1 MTKADDIHLPVE
13 VCGVTFRNPFYVAS
27 GPTTMTVEQL
37 QRIAD
42 SGWGGASLKLTVYPL
57 PYINREPRYGY
68 YPDRNFFAFTAE
80 KRLLLDQLL
89 RLIEEGRR
97 AAPELVLFANITYSG
112 DDGPDGWVTMARQC
126 EAAGAHVIELNMCCP
141 NMSFNVEVSGR
152 DTGGPKTGASMGKN
166 QSVATEV
173 VACVKAAIGVPL
185 FLKLTPEGGQIGP
198 IARAAFDAGADA
210 VGGTANR
217 LGIPPIN
224 LDNPTRSMYYLQEE
238 IGMACLSGKWL
249 RPLALRDVYE
259 MRKACGP
266 DRVITGVGGVADWKD
281 AVEHVMCGADLV
293 GICTETLLRGFGFLP
308 ELLQGFKGYM
318 QEKGYRTL
326 RDMRELI
333 VPAITAAPDLTI
345 YSGHAR
351 LKDSRPTAPC
361 VMACPNSV
369 PAQGYVRRV
378 AEGRIEEAYQ
388 LIMSRSPLQSV
399 CGLVCDHPCENECTR
414 GLKDQP
420 LMIREIKRFVL
431 ETARREGWRP
441 VQLGPA
447 EGDSPIFAD
456 QAVCET
462 DRSCAA
468 KIGTVPGERP
478 RTKEPVAVVG
488 TGPAGI
494 AAAYDLARVGYR
506 VTMFEAAPKPGGM
519 LRYGIPAFRLSGED
533 LDREIDVLKALGVEI
548 RTGTVVGRDVP
559 FDSLREDHRA
569 VFLGVGAQQGWK
581 LNIPGEDSAGS
592 LNAIDFLRETRNGAA
607 RAPGRRVAVVGG
619 GFTAVDAARAA
630 RRLGAEE
637 VFILYRRTRDEM
649 PATPEEVLE
658 AEEEGVRVMYLVSPR
673 EIVAEDGA
681 VKGIR
686 LMHYVLE
693 TGTDPS
699 GRRRPREVPGAEFTL
714 AVDAVI
720 AALGQQVDFAGLPR
734 DGLGRLTASDGTCA
748 TPEAGVFAGGDCV
761 LGPKNVI
768 SAIAMGKRAA
778 VSIDQYLSGSRA
790 VLQHVPAEEEVD
802 RDAVLARHGQQRRR
816 YRPELAKRPPEQRAG
831 DFRYCAAALTKEQAV
846 HEASRCLA
854 CGCGPG
860 CEICLRLCK
869 MAAYRTDPTGRLIL
883 DEDRC
888 VACGLCLQLCPNDAV
903 EMVRT

>member
-1 MTKADDIHLPVE
+1 M
-13 VCGVTFRNPFYVAS
+13 
-27 GPTTMTVEQL
+27 
-37 QRIAD
+37 
-42 SGWGGASLKLTVYPL
+42 
-57 PYINREPRYGY
+57 
-68 YPDRNFFAFTAE
+68 
-80 KRLLLDQLL
+80 
-89 RLIEEGRR
+89 
-97 AAPELVLFANITYSG
+97 
-112 DDGPDGWVTMARQC
+112 
-126 EAAGAHVIELNMCCP
+126 
-141 NMSFNVEVSGR
+141 
-152 DTGGPKTGASMGKN
+152 
-166 QSVATEV
+166 
-173 VACVKAAIGVPL
+173 
-185 FLKLTPEGGQIGP
+185 
-198 IARAAFDAGADA
+198 
-210 VGGTANR
+210 
-217 LGIPPIN
+217 
-224 LDNPTRSMYYLQEE
+224 
-238 IGMACLSGKWL
+238 
-249 RPLALRDVYE
+249 
-259 MRKACGP
+259 
-266 DRVITGVGGVADWKD
+266 
-281 AVEHVMCGADLV
+281 
-293 GICTETLLRGFGFLP
+293 
-308 ELLQGFKGYM
+308 
-318 QEKGYRTL
+318 
-326 RDMRELI
+326 
-333 VPAITAAPDLTI
+333 
-345 YSGHAR
+345 
-351 LKDSRPTAPC
+351 
-361 VMACPNSV
+361 
-369 PAQGYVRRV
+369 
-378 AEGRIEEAYQ
+378 
-388 LIMSRSPLQSV
+388 
-399 CGLVCDHPCENECTR
+399 
-414 GLKDQP
+414 
-420 LMIREIKRFVL
+420 
-431 ETARREGWRP
+431 
-441 VQLGPA
+441 
-447 EGDSPIFAD
+447 
-456 QAVCET
+456 
-462 DRSCAA
+462 
-468 KIGTVPGERP
+468 
-478 RTKEPVAVVG
+478 
-488 TGPAGI
+488 
-494 AAAYDLARVGYR
+494 
-506 VTMFEAAPKPGGM
+506 
-519 LRYGIPAFRLSGED
+519 
-533 LDREIDVLKALGVEI
+533 
-548 RTGTVVGRDVP
+548 
-559 FDSLREDHRA
+559 
-569 VFLGVGAQQGWK
+569 
-581 LNIPGEDSAGS
+581 
-592 LNAIDFLRETRNGAA
+592 
-607 RAPGRRVAVVGG
+607 
-619 GFTAVDAARAA
+619 DAARAA